1 MATKVRADFVKQI
14 KEHLQDGAG
23 VLAPPNVDSLIDRA
37 LEVFKKKKP
46 GNIVIELTSD
56 GSGKFNV
63 AALTG
68 FDEEISGDPQIESP
82 VVEDGEP
89 EYLDRRDW
97 QFRRTPDG
105 LFIQVFEKISAGELV
120 RFHFKGE
127 HTITATGSTIQP
139 ANFHAFCKLGA
150 AEGFDDMSNYYTQ
163 TSDGQAAD
171 NVSFAQF
178 GPKTDKYALR
188 AKELRKQANEHFGI
202 KDDSSVAA
210 SSVIKNWDTRNSL
223 GGDRLTHR
231 RRLR

>member
-1 MATKVRADFVKQI
+1 MPTKVRSEYIKQI
-14 KEHLQDGAG
+14 KGHLQDGAG
-23 VLAPPNVDSLIDRA
+23 VLSPPNVESLIDRA

-56 GSGKFNV
+56 GNGKFDV
-63 AALTG
+63 ADLTG
-68 FDEEISGDPQIESP
+68 YDEEISGDPRIEYP

-97 QFRRTPDG
+97 QFRRTPNG
-105 LFIQVFEKISAGELV
+105 LFIQVFAGISADELV

-127 HTITATGSTIQP
+127 HSITETGSTIP
-139 ANFHAFCKLGA
+139 ASTFHAFCKLAA
-150 AEGFDDMSNYYTQ
+150 AEGFDDLSNYYTQ
-163 TSDGQAAD
+163 SSDGQID

-202 KDDSSVAA
+202 KDDSTVSAA
-210 SSVIKNWDTRNSL
+210 SVTKNWDTRNSL
-223 GGDRLTHR
+223 GGDRLTHGR
-231 RRLR
+231 RRR

>member
-1 MATKVRADFVKQI
+1 MATKSRADFTKQI
-14 KEHLQDGAG
+14 KEHLQDGAE

-46 GNIVIELTSD
+46 GNIVVELTSD
-56 GSGKFNV
+56 GNGKFNV
-63 AALTG
+63 ADLTG
-68 FDEEISGDPQIESP
+68 YDEEISGDPQIEFP
-82 VVEDGEP
+82 VIEDGEP

-105 LFIQVFEKISAGELV
+105 LVIQVFAGIGNGEKV
-120 RFHFKGE
+120 RFHFKGD
-127 HTITATGSTIQP
+127 HSITATGSTIP
-139 ANFHAFCKLGA
+139 ASDFHAFCKLAA

-202 KDDSSVAA
+202 KGDSSVGAA
-210 SSVIKNWDTRNSL
+210 SVTKNWDTKSSQ